1 MFPLFC
7 DAEEGPG
14 VGAISHRVVEC
25 CTSMHNLSNLALA
38 DIGAADKI
46 QGFITT
52 YYRELVFTAAIVV
65 IATIVGY
72 ATGRVVSRTP
82 VSTDKTGG
90 DGRTTGQ
97 VREES
102 TSSGRLLAR
111 VTRVSIWIAALI
123 AIASVWLHSLLKQ
136 QIDLA
141 QALHQLDQLGRQIG
155 LTLVLLAAGL
165 VVARILQRSVFAT
178 LHRGRVNS
186 NLALLGGRIVYVAS
200 LSVGLVVIL
209 AVWGTGVVFPVALL
223 GALTVAL
230 SLALQDVLK
239 NLVAGIY
246 LLLEHPFV
254 IGDQITLEPHTGE
267 VEDIQ
272 IRYTSLRTANG
283 QRVLIPNS
291 MLFSSAVINHSA
303 FRQRRS
309 GLIVTIPD
317 AGAEAVDRA
326 EEQIRAA
333 IGAVPGV
340 LTTPAPQIILNRAV
354 GGKLDLQ
361 AVFWLPTGELGK
373 SAALYSEVLE
383 QVRANVPEAE
393 VGALDPATTA
403 VM

>member
-1 MFPLFC
+1 MNILADLPPTPPVTSDWTQHLIS
-7 DAEEGPG
+7 
-14 VGAISHRVVEC
+14 AIQHD
-25 CTSMHNLSNLALA
+25 TLALV
-38 DIGAADKI
+38 
-46 QGFITT
+46 
-52 YYRELVFTAAIVV
+52 LTAVV
-65 IATIVGY
+65 LLIATVAGY
-72 ATGRVVSRTP
+72 LTGRVVSRAP
-82 VSTDKTGG
+82 AHGDRAGA
-90 DGRTTGQ
+90 DGRLAGRVSEKQ
-97 VREES
+97 
-102 TSSGRLLAR
+102 TSSGRLLAS
-111 VTRVSIWIAALI
+111 VTRVSIWVAALI
-123 AIASVWLHSLLKQ
+123 AIVFIWFRNGLLQEINQKQAS
-136 QIDLA
+136 DTLA
-141 QALHQLDQLGRQIG
+141 NLGLNIG
-155 LTLVLLAAGL
+155 LTLVLLAAAL
-165 VVARILQRSVFAT
+165 VVARLLQRSVFAT
-178 LHRGRVNS
+178 LHRGRVNT
-186 NLALLGGRIVYVAS
+186 NLALLGGRIVYVSS
-200 LSVGLVVIL
+200 LAVGLIVIL
-209 AVWGTGVVFPVALL
+209 AVWGTGIVFPVALL

-254 IGDQITLEPHTGE
+254 IGDQITLEPYTGE

-291 MLFSSAVINHSA
+291 MLFSSAVVNHSA

-333 IGAVPGV
+333 IAAVPGV

-383 QVRANVPEAE
+383 QVRTNVPEAE
-393 VGALDPATTA
+393 VGALDTATTA

>member
-1 MFPLFC
+1 MN
-7 DAEEGPG
+7 
-14 VGAISHRVVEC
+14 
-25 CTSMHNLSNLALA
+25 NLSNRAFAVA
-38 DIGAADKI
+38 DVGQQI
-46 QGFITT
+46 QRFISNPDNQKA
-52 YYRELVFTAAIVV
+52 LVFTAAILLV
-65 IATIVGY
+65 ATILG
-72 ATGRVVSRTP
+72 GLMGHVVSRAP
-82 VSTDKTGG
+82 VRTEKAGT
-90 DGRTTGQ
+90 DGRLAGR
-97 VREES
+97 VREEL
-102 TSSGRLLAR
+102 TGSGRLLAR
-111 VTRVSIWIAALI
+111 ITRVSIWIAALI
-123 AIASVWLHSLLKQ
+123 AITFIWSPSNPLQPDKVGNALNYLGSRVGETL
-136 QIDLA
+136 IVLA
-141 QALHQLDQLGRQIG
+141 A
-155 LTLVLLAAGL
+155 TLVI
-165 VVARILQRSVFAT
+165 ARVLQRSVFAT
-178 LHRGRVNS
+178 LQRGRVNG
-186 NLALLGGRIVYVAS
+186 NLALLGGRIIYVT
-200 LSVGLVVIL
+200 SVAVGIVVIL
-209 AVWGTGVVFPVALL
+209 AVWDMGIVFPVALL

-246 LLLEHPFV
+246 LLVEHPFV

-272 IRYTSLRTANG
+272 IRFTSLRTASG

-317 AGAEAVDRA
+317 AGAEAIDRA

-333 IGAVPGV
+333 IAAVPGV

-361 AVFWLPTGELGK
+361 AVFWLPTGEFGK
-373 SAALYSEVLE
+373 GASVYSEVLE

-393 VGALDPATTA
+393 IGALDSTVAA

>member
-1 MFPLFC
+1 MNNLFTR
-7 DAEEGPG
+7 AF
-14 VGAISHRVVEC
+14 AI
-25 CTSMHNLSNLALA
+25 A
-38 DIGAADKI
+38 DIAQQINTFISD
-46 QGFITT
+46 QGHQISM
-52 YYRELVFTAAIVV
+52 VVTAAILLV
-65 IATIVGY
+65 ATIL
-72 ATGRVVSRTP
+72 GRLMGRIVSRAPTR
-82 VSTDKTGG
+82 TEKAGNN
-90 DGRTTGQ
+90 GRFAGRM
-97 VREES
+97 REEF

-123 AIASVWLHSLLKQ
+123 AIAFIWFPAKPFGTT
-136 QIDLA
+136 QISA
-141 QALHQLDQLGRQIG
+141 AMTYLGSRVG
-155 LTLVLLAAGL
+155 ATLVVLAATL
-165 VVARILQRSVFAT
+165 VVARVMQRSVFAT
-178 LHRGRVNS
+178 LQRGRVNG
-186 NLALLGGRIVYVAS
+186 NLALLGGRIIYVTSMAIG
-200 LSVGLVVIL
+200 VVVIL
-209 AVWGTGVVFPVALL
+209 AVWDMGIVFPVALL

-246 LLLEHPFV
+246 LLVEHPFV

-272 IRYTSLRTANG
+272 IRFTSLRTAGG

-291 MLFSSAVINHSA
+291 LLFSSAVINHSA

-317 AGAEAVDRA
+317 AGAEAIDRA

-333 IGAVPGV
+333 IAAVPGV

-361 AVFWLPTGELGK
+361 AVFWLPTGEFGK
-373 SAALYSEVLE
+373 GASVYSEVLE

-393 VGALDPATTA
+393 VGALDPTA
-403 VM
+403 AAVL